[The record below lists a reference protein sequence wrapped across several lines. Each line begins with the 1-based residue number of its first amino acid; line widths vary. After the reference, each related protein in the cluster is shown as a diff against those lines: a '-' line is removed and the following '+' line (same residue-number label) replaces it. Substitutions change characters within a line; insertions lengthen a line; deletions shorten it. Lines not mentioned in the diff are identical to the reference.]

1 MEKLNASKGFDSGSL
16 LKLALEVGPLT
27 IFFLMNGKF
36 GIFYA
41 TGAFMAAT
49 IISLV
54 TSRVFFKRIPILAL
68 VTGVFVMIFGFLTI
82 YLHDDTFIKIKPTI
96 VNTLFA
102 VILSAGLYFRRPV
115 LKFALGE
122 ILQMREEGWRLL
134 TLRWI
139 GFFIFLAVLNEIV
152 WRNFSTDAWVSYKSF
167 GMIPLTFFFMMSQI
181 TLIMR
186 YQISEVSS
194 ETSEASPS

>member
-1 MEKLNASKGFDSGSL
+1 VEKVKASKGLDSGSF
-16 LKLALEVGPLT
+16 LKLALEVGPLAV
-27 IFFLMNGKF
+27 FFLMNGRL

-41 TGAFMAAT
+41 TAAFMVAT
-49 IISLV
+49 LISLV

-68 VTGVFVMIFGFLTI
+68 VTGLFVMIFGFLTI

-102 VILSAGLYFRRPV
+102 TILIAGLYFRRPV

-122 ILQMREEGWRLL
+122 ILQMREEGWRIL

-139 GFFIFLAVLNEIV
+139 GFFVFLAILNEIV
-152 WRNFSTDAWVSYKSF
+152 WRNFSTDAWVSFKSF
-167 GMIPLTFFFMMSQI
+167 GMMPMSFFFMMSQI

-194 ETSEASPS
+194 ESSEASPS